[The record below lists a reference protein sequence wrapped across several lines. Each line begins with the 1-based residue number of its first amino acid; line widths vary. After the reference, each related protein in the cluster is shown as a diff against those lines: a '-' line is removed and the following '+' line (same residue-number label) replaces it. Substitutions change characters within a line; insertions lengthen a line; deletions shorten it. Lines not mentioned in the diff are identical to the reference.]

1 MVQRRRRPVKKEMAG
16 DKKNLQS
23 GRRNVE
29 KLFYDMITELHIREG
44 FAQITYQNPA
54 LFAFPTTPFGYYEA
68 REHFL
73 RQEVYGEDADRVE
86 NFWNGDKVR
95 TFLGNGSRPAMQK
108 IEFRMHTK
116 KGLRWVEQVAFFASD
131 EGRQGGLMVLL
142 RDITDA
148 KGERMDAL
156 NEKDRLQRE
165 KIGLPDIF
173 TFYQNAEA
181 LLAQYPEKKFLLFT
195 TDINNFKLYEAIYG
209 EEKSEALL
217 MMAADELK
225 KQLQTTLGTAGYLGD
240 DYFCCMFATERDT
253 REVVEIVQKTIQQ
266 LADATMGFSE
276 SVGIYEITD
285 RSEHIENMYDKS
297 LLALNTVRCNYKQ
310 NIAVF
315 RPNMFMSKDREAE
328 MIQDIIRG
336 IQAGE
341 FTFYTQPVVDISC
354 DKPVSMEA
362 LVRWVKDGHV
372 ISPGEYIPLLERS
385 GYVVMLDQYIW
396 ERVFERQRAM
406 LDQGVETI
414 TCSVN
419 VSRIDFELIDVA
431 QLFAS
436 LKEKYR
442 IDPQMIGIEVTE
454 SAYVDNYDRV
464 QKTVSRL
471 HELGFR
477 IYLDDFG
484 SGYSNLNS
492 LSDMKLDILKLDMKF
507 VQGKDEQKTIK
518 IMESIINM
526 AHLLNLPVVCEGV
539 ETEAQLRMVKALGI
553 YYVQGYYYYRPFP
566 YDRMEEILRE
576 GGRVETEGIRLHPAN
591 RIHMVEM
598 FDDNVYSDTLLN
610 HILGPVAFYEMD
622 PEKHVELVRVN
633 DLYYSIV
640 GSEALVDENYRN
652 HITDYVINKEDIVH
666 LLEAAEVDA
675 LTGSQADILYK
686 RADGKIMTI
695 HAHAFFISKSSD
707 GIGRYFVSL
716 RNFTVLYDKI
726 RKEVTAEI
734 GQGETGRPG
743 CAVASAKR
751 KS

>member
-1 MVQRRRRPVKKEMAG
+1 M
-16 DKKNLQS
+16 
-23 GRRNVE
+23 E

-156 NEKDRLQRE
+156 NEKERLQRE
-165 KIGLPDIF
+165 KVGLPDIF

-209 EEKSEALL
+209 EAKSEALL

-225 KQLQTTLGTAGYLGD
+225 KQLRTTLGTAGYLGD

-253 REVVEIVQKTIQQ
+253 REVVEIVRKTIQQ
-266 LADATMGFSE
+266 LADANMGFSE

-315 RPNMFMSKDREAE
+315 RPSMFMSKDREAE
-328 MIQDIIRG
+328 MIHDIIRG

-396 ERVFERQRAM
+396 ERVFERQRAL

-419 VSRIDFELIDVA
+419 VSRIDFELIDVT

-442 IDPQMIGIEVTE
+442 IDPQKIGIEVTE

-566 YDRMEEILRE
+566 YDRMEEILRA
-576 GGRVETEGIRLHPAN
+576 GGRVETEGIRLHQAN

-734 GQGETGRPG
+734 GQGKTGRSG

>member
-1 MVQRRRRPVKKEMAG
+1 M
-16 DKKNLQS
+16 
-23 GRRNVE
+23 E

-73 RQEVYGEDADRVE
+73 RQEVYGEDTDRVE

-148 KGERMDAL
+148 KGERMDVL
-156 NEKDRLQRE
+156 NEKERLQRE
-165 KIGLPDIF
+165 KVGLPDIF

-217 MMAADELK
+217 MMVADELK
-225 KQLQTTLGTAGYLGD
+225 KQLRTTLGTAGYLGD

-253 REVVEIVQKTIQQ
+253 REIVEIVQKLIQQ
-266 LADATMGFSE
+266 LADENMGFSE

-285 RSEHIENMYDKS
+285 HSEHIENMYDKS
-297 LLALNTVRCNYKQ
+297 LLALNTVRYNYKES
-310 NIAVF
+310 IAVF
-315 RPNMFMSKDREAE
+315 RPNMFMSKDQEAE
-328 MIQDIIRG
+328 MIRDIIRG

-354 DKPVSMEA
+354 DKPVSTEA
-362 LVRWVKDGHV
+362 LVRWVKDGRV

-442 IDPQMIGIEVTE
+442 IDPQLIGIEVTE

-566 YDRMEEILRE
+566 YDRMEEILRA
-576 GGRVETEGIRLHPAN
+576 GGRVETKGIRLHQAN

-695 HAHAFFISKSSD
+695 HAHAFLISKSAD

-716 RNFTVLYDKI
+716 RNFTVLYDRI

-734 GQGETGRPG
+734 GQRETGHPR

>member
-16 DKKNLQS
+16 GKKNLQS

-297 LLALNTVRCNYKQ
+297 LLALNTVRYNHKE

-354 DKPVSMEA
+354 GKPVSMEA

-492 LSDMKLDILKLDMKF
+492 LSDMKLDMKF

-716 RNFTVLYDKI
+716 RNFTVLYDRI

>member
-1 MVQRRRRPVKKEMAG
+1 
-16 DKKNLQS
+16 
-23 GRRNVE
+23 
-29 KLFYDMITELHIREG
+29 
-44 FAQITYQNPA
+44 
-54 LFAFPTTPFGYYEA
+54 
-68 REHFL
+68 
-73 RQEVYGEDADRVE
+73 
-86 NFWNGDKVR
+86 
-95 TFLGNGSRPAMQK
+95 
-108 IEFRMHTK
+108 
-116 KGLRWVEQVAFFASD
+116 
-131 EGRQGGLMVLL
+131 MVLL

-148 KGERMDAL
+148 KGERRDAL

-297 LLALNTVRCNYKQ
+297 LLALNTVRYNHKE

-354 DKPVSMEA
+354 GKPVSMEA

-716 RNFTVLYDKI
+716 RNFTVLYDRI

>member
-1 MVQRRRRPVKKEMAG
+1 
-16 DKKNLQS
+16 
-23 GRRNVE
+23 
-29 KLFYDMITELHIREG
+29 MITELHIREG

-156 NEKDRLQRE
+156 NEKERLQRE
-165 KIGLPDIF
+165 KVGLPDIF

-209 EEKSEALL
+209 EAKSEALL

-225 KQLQTTLGTAGYLGD
+225 KQLRTTLGTAGYLGD

-253 REVVEIVQKTIQQ
+253 REVVEIVRKTIQQ
-266 LADATMGFSE
+266 LADANMGFSE

-315 RPNMFMSKDREAE
+315 RPSMFMSKDREAE
-328 MIQDIIRG
+328 MIHDIIRG

-419 VSRIDFELIDVA
+419 VSRIDFELIDVT

-566 YDRMEEILRE
+566 YDRMEEILRA
-576 GGRVETEGIRLHPAN
+576 GGRVETEGIRLHQAN

-734 GQGETGRPG
+734 GQGETGHPG

>member
-1 MVQRRRRPVKKEMAG
+1 M
-16 DKKNLQS
+16 
-23 GRRNVE
+23 E

-73 RQEVYGEDADRVE
+73 RQEVYGEDTDRVE

-165 KIGLPDIF
+165 KVGLPDIF

-181 LLAQYPEKKFLLFT
+181 LLTQYPENKFLLFT

-209 EEKSEALL
+209 EEKSQALL
-217 MMAADELK
+217 MKVADELK
-225 KQLQTTLGTAGYLGD
+225 KQLRTTLGTAGYLGD

-253 REVVEIVQKTIQQ
+253 REIVEVVRTSLKR
-266 LADATMGFSE
+266 LADADMGFSE

-285 RSEHIENMYDKS
+285 RSEHIENMYDKA
-297 LLALNTVRCNYKQ
+297 LLALNTVRYNHKE

-315 RPNMFMSKDREAE
+315 RPNMFMSKDREA
-328 MIQDIIRG
+328 
-336 IQAGE
+336 GE
-341 FTFYTQPVVDISC
+341 FTFYTQPVVDITC
-354 DKPVSMEA
+354 GKPVSMEA
-362 LVRWVKDGHV
+362 LVRWVKDGCV

-464 QKTVSRL
+464 QKTISRL

-576 GGRVETEGIRLHPAN
+576 GGRVETEGIRLHQAN

-633 DLYYSIV
+633 DLFYSIV
-640 GSEALVDENYRN
+640 GNEALVDENYRN
-652 HITDYVINKEDIVH
+652 HSTDYVVNKEDIVH
-666 LLEAAEVDA
+666 LLEAAELDA

-716 RNFTVLYDKI
+716 RNFTVLYDRI

-734 GQGETGRPG
+734 GQGETGHPG
-743 CAVASAKR
+743 CSVASAKR

>member
-1 MVQRRRRPVKKEMAG
+1 M
-16 DKKNLQS
+16 
-23 GRRNVE
+23 E

-54 LFAFPTTPFGYYEA
+54 LFAFPTTPLDYYEA

-73 RQEVYGEDADRVE
+73 RQDVYGEDTDRVE
-86 NFWNGDKVR
+86 DFWNGDKVR
-95 TFLGNGSRPAMQK
+95 TFLGNGNRPAMQK

-116 KGLRWVEQVAFFASD
+116 KGLRWMEQVALFASD

-142 RDITDA
+142 RDITDT

-156 NEKDRLQRE
+156 DAKERSQRE

-173 TFYQNAEA
+173 TFYRNAEA
-181 LLAQYPEKKFLLFT
+181 LLAQYPEQKFLLFT

-209 EEKSEALL
+209 EEKGQALL
-217 MMAADELK
+217 MMVADELK
-225 KQLQTTLGTAGYLGD
+225 KQLRTTLGTAGYLGD
-240 DYFCCMFATERDT
+240 DYFCCMFATEWDT
-253 REVVEIVQKTIQQ
+253 REIVEVMQKTIQQ
-266 LADATMGFSE
+266 LADANMGFSE
-276 SVGIYEITD
+276 SVGIYEIAD

-297 LLALNTVRCNYKQ
+297 LLALNTVRYNYKES
-310 NIAVF
+310 IAVY
-315 RPNMFMSKDREAE
+315 RPNMFMSKDREVE

-336 IQAGE
+336 IREGE

-354 DKPVSMEA
+354 GKPVSMEA
-362 LVRWVKDGHV
+362 LVRWVKEGRV

-396 ERVFERQRAM
+396 ERVFEQQRAM

-442 IDPQMIGIEVTE
+442 LDPQLIGIEVTE

-492 LSDMKLDILKLDMKF
+492 LGDMKLDILKLDMKF
-507 VQGKDEQKTIK
+507 VQGKDEQKTVK

-566 YDRMEEILRE
+566 YDRMEEILRA
-576 GGRVETEGIRLHPAN
+576 GGRVETEGIRLHRAN

-598 FDDNVYSDTLLN
+598 LDDNVYSDTLLN

-640 GSEALVDENYRN
+640 GSEALMDENYSN
-652 HITDYVINKEDIVH
+652 HITEYVINKEDIVH
-666 LLEAAEVDA
+666 LLEAAEADP

-686 RADGKIMTI
+686 RADEKIMTI

-716 RNFTVLYDKI
+716 RNFTVLYDRI
-726 RKEVTAEI
+726 RKEVKAEREREECGHTPKENEI
-734 GQGETGRPG
+734 
-743 CAVASAKR
+743 
-751 KS
+751 

>member
-1 MVQRRRRPVKKEMAG
+1 M
-16 DKKNLQS
+16 
-23 GRRNVE
+23 E

-73 RQEVYGEDADRVE
+73 RQEVYGEDTDRVE

-173 TFYQNAEA
+173 AFYQNAET
-181 LLAQYPEKKFLLFT
+181 LLAQYPENKFLLFT

-240 DYFCCMFATERDT
+240 DYFCCMFATERST
-253 REVVEIVQKTIQQ
+253 REIVEVVRKSLER
-266 LADATMGFSE
+266 LASVNMGFSE

-285 RSEHIENMYDKS
+285 RSEHIENMYDKA
-297 LLALNTVRCNYKQ
+297 LLALNTVRYNHKE

-328 MIQDIIRG
+328 MIRDIIRG

-354 DKPVSMEA
+354 GKPVSMEA

-406 LDQGVETI
+406 LDQGIATI

-464 QKTVSRL
+464 QKTISRL

-576 GGRVETEGIRLHPAN
+576 GGRVETEGIRLHQAN

-622 PEKHVELVRVN
+622 SEKHVELVRVN
-633 DLYYSIV
+633 DLFYSIV
-640 GSEALVDENYRN
+640 GNEALVDENYRN
-652 HITDYVINKEDIVH
+652 HSTDYVVNKEDIVH

-716 RNFTVLYDKI
+716 RNFTVLYDRI
-726 RKEVTAEI
+726 RKEVKAELEREEC
-734 GQGETGRPG
+734 GNTPK
-743 CAVASAKR
+743 VASVKR
-751 KS
+751 KP

>member
-1 MVQRRRRPVKKEMAG
+1 M
-16 DKKNLQS
+16 
-23 GRRNVE
+23 E

-73 RQEVYGEDADRVE
+73 RQEVYGEDTDRVE

-156 NEKDRLQRE
+156 NEKDRAQRE

-173 TFYQNAEA
+173 AFYQNAEA
-181 LLAQYPEKKFLLFT
+181 LLAQYPENKFLLFT

-240 DYFCCMFATERDT
+240 DYFCCMFATERST
-253 REVVEIVQKTIQQ
+253 REIVEVVRKSLER
-266 LADATMGFSE
+266 LASVNMGFSE

-285 RSEHIENMYDKS
+285 RSEHIENMYDKA
-297 LLALNTVRCNYKQ
+297 LLALNTVRYNHKE

-328 MIQDIIRG
+328 MIRDIQRG

-354 DKPVSMEA
+354 GKPVSMEA
-362 LVRWVKDGHV
+362 LVRWVKDGQV

-406 LDQGVETI
+406 LDQGIATI

-464 QKTVSRL
+464 QKTISRL

-566 YDRMEEILRE
+566 YDRMEEILRA
-576 GGRVETEGIRLHPAN
+576 GGRVETEGIRLHQAN
-591 RIHMVEM
+591 RIHMAEM

-633 DLYYSIV
+633 DLFYSIV
-640 GSEALVDENYRN
+640 GNEALMDENYRN
-652 HITDYVINKEDIVH
+652 HSTDYVVNKEDIVH
-666 LLEAAEVDA
+666 LLEAAEVEA

-726 RKEVTAEI
+726 RKEVKAELEREEC
-734 GQGETGRPG
+734 GNTPK
-743 CAVASAKR
+743 VASVKR
-751 KS
+751 KP

>member
-1 MVQRRRRPVKKEMAG
+1 M
-16 DKKNLQS
+16 
-23 GRRNVE
+23 E

-44 FAQITYQNPA
+44 FVQITYQNPS
-54 LFAFPTTPFGYYEA
+54 LFDLPMRPFDYYEA

-73 RQEVYGEDADRVE
+73 RQEVYGEDANRVE
-86 NFWNGDKVR
+86 NFWSGDKVQ
-95 TFLGNGSRPAMQK
+95 TFVGNGSRPAMRK

-116 KGLRWVEQVAFFASD
+116 KGFRWVEQVAFFASD
-131 EGRQGGLMVLL
+131 EGRQGGLMVML

-156 NEKDRLQRE
+156 NAKDRAQRE
-165 KIGLPDIF
+165 MVGLPDIF
-173 TFYQNAEA
+173 TFYKRAEA
-181 LLAQYPEKKFLLFT
+181 LLAQHPNHKFLLFT
-195 TDINNFKLYEAIYG
+195 TDIKNFKLYEAIYG
-209 EEKSEALL
+209 EEKSRALL
-217 MMAADELK
+217 MMVADELK
-225 KQLQTTLGTAGYLGD
+225 EQLRTALGTAGYLGD
-240 DYFCCMFATERDT
+240 DSFCCMFATERST
-253 REVVEIVQKTIQQ
+253 KEIVELVRQVIQR
-266 LADATMGFSE
+266 LADANMGFSE
-276 SVGIYEITD
+276 SIGIYEVSD
-285 RSEHIENMYDKS
+285 RSEHIENMYDKA
-297 LLALNTVRCNYKQ
+297 LLALNTVRHNHKE
-310 NIAVF
+310 NIAVY
-315 RPNMFMSKDREAE
+315 RPNMFMSKERVAEAV
-328 MIQDIIRG
+328 QDIRRG

-341 FTFYTQPVVDISC
+341 FTFYTQPVVDINC
-354 DKPVSMEA
+354 GKPVSAEA
-362 LVRWVKDGHV
+362 LVRWVKDGRV
-372 ISPGEYIPLLERS
+372 ISPGEYIPLLERT

-431 QLFAS
+431 QLFQS

-442 IDPQMIGIEVTE
+442 IDPKLIGIEVTE
-454 SAYVDNYDRV
+454 SAYVDNYDTV
-464 QKTVSRL
+464 QKTISRL
-471 HELGFR
+471 RELGFR

-507 VQGKDEQKTIK
+507 VQGRDEQRTIK

-539 ETEAQLRMVKALGI
+539 ETEAQLKMVRALGI

-566 YDRMEEILRE
+566 YDRMEEMLRA
-576 GGRVETEGIRLHPAN
+576 GDRVDTVGIRLHAAN
-591 RIHMVEM
+591 RVHMVEM

-640 GSEALVDENYRN
+640 GREALEDENYRN

-666 LLEAAEVDA
+666 LLEAAEANA
-675 LTGSQADILYK
+675 LIGSQADILYR
-686 RADGKIMTI
+686 RADEKIMTI
-695 HAHAFFISKSSD
+695 HAHAFLVSKSSD
-707 GIGRYFVSL
+707 GIGRYYVSL
-716 RNFTVLYDKI
+716 RNFTVLYDRI
-726 RKEVTAEI
+726 RKEMKTELEHEAGGTVSVRGTLKENEI
-734 GQGETGRPG
+734 
-743 CAVASAKR
+743 
-751 KS
+751 

>member
-1 MVQRRRRPVKKEMAG
+1 
-16 DKKNLQS
+16 
-23 GRRNVE
+23 
-29 KLFYDMITELHIREG
+29 MITELHIREG

-156 NEKDRLQRE
+156 NEKERLQRE
-165 KIGLPDIF
+165 KVGLPDIF

-209 EEKSEALL
+209 EAKSEALL

-225 KQLQTTLGTAGYLGD
+225 KQLRTTLGTAGYLGE

-253 REVVEIVQKTIQQ
+253 REVVEIVRKTIQQ
-266 LADATMGFSE
+266 LADANMGFSE

-315 RPNMFMSKDREAE
+315 RPSMFMSKDREAE
-328 MIQDIIRG
+328 MIHDIIRG

-419 VSRIDFELIDVA
+419 VSRIDFELIDVT

-566 YDRMEEILRE
+566 YDRMEEILRA
-576 GGRVETEGIRLHPAN
+576 GGRVETEGIRLHQAN

-666 LLEAAEVDA
+666 LLEAAEIDA

-734 GQGETGRPG
+734 GQGETRRPG

>member
-1 MVQRRRRPVKKEMAG
+1 M
-16 DKKNLQS
+16 
-23 GRRNVE
+23 E

-54 LFAFPTTPFGYYEA
+54 LFAFPTTPFGYHEA

-131 EGRQGGLMVLL
+131 EGRQCGLMVLL

-156 NEKDRLQRE
+156 NEKERLQRE
-165 KIGLPDIF
+165 KVGLPDIF

-209 EEKSEALL
+209 EAKSEALL

-225 KQLQTTLGTAGYLGD
+225 KQLRTTLGTAGYLGE

-253 REVVEIVQKTIQQ
+253 REVVEIVRKTIQQ
-266 LADATMGFSE
+266 LADANMGFSE

-315 RPNMFMSKDREAE
+315 RPSMFMSKDREAE
-328 MIQDIIRG
+328 MIHDIIRG

-396 ERVFERQRAM
+396 ECVFERQRAM

-419 VSRIDFELIDVA
+419 VSRIDFELIDVT

-507 VQGKDEQKTIK
+507 VQGKDDQKTIK

-566 YDRMEEILRE
+566 YDRMEEILRA
-576 GGRVETEGIRLHPAN
+576 GGRVETEGIRLHQAN

-666 LLEAAEVDA
+666 LLEAAEIDA

-734 GQGETGRPG
+734 GQGETRRPG

>member
-1 MVQRRRRPVKKEMAG
+1 MKKEMAG

-95 TFLGNGSRPAMQK
+95 TFLGNGSLPAMQK

-195 TDINNFKLYEAIYG
+195 TDINNLKLYEAIYG

-225 KQLQTTLGTAGYLGD
+225 KQLQTTLGTAGYLGG
-240 DYFCCMFATERDT
+240 DYFCYMFATERDT

-297 LLALNTVRCNYKQ
+297 LLALNTVRYNHKE

-315 RPNMFMSKDREAE
+315 RPNMFMSKDREAA

-354 DKPVSMEA
+354 GKPVSMEA

-686 RADGKIMTI
+686 RADGKIMMI

>member
-1 MVQRRRRPVKKEMAG
+1 M
-16 DKKNLQS
+16 
-23 GRRNVE
+23 E

-54 LFAFPTTPFGYYEA
+54 LFAFPTTPFGYHEA

-156 NEKDRLQRE
+156 NEKERLQRE
-165 KIGLPDIF
+165 KVGLPDIF

-209 EEKSEALL
+209 EAKSEALL

-225 KQLQTTLGTAGYLGD
+225 KQLRTTLGTAGYLGE

-253 REVVEIVQKTIQQ
+253 REVVEIVRKTIQQ
-266 LADATMGFSE
+266 LADANMGFSE

-315 RPNMFMSKDREAE
+315 RPSMFMSKDREAE
-328 MIQDIIRG
+328 MIHDIIRG

-396 ERVFERQRAM
+396 ECVFERQRAM

-419 VSRIDFELIDVA
+419 VSRIDFELIDVT

-566 YDRMEEILRE
+566 YDRMEEILRA
-576 GGRVETEGIRLHPAN
+576 GGRVETEGIRLHQAN

-666 LLEAAEVDA
+666 LLEAAEIDA

-734 GQGETGRPG
+734 GQGETRRPG